1 MANNLITRLDQVAQ
15 ANLTQV
21 AYDELGTTH
30 IYQDLLTYTNAF
42 AAGWINSQRLLRAA
56 RFSTTG
62 ITNLKWPPVL
72 SGR

>member
-30 IYQDLLTYTNAF
+30 TYQDLLTYTNAF
-42 AAGWINSQRLLRAA
+42 AAWLGSPI
-56 RFSTTG
+56 
-62 ITNLKWPPVL
+62 
-72 SGR
+72 